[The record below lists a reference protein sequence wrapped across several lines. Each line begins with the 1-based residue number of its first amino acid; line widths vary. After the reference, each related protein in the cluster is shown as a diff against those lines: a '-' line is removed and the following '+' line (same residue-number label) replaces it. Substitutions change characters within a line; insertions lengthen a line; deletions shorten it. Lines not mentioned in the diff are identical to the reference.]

1 MTAIQACIGC
11 AHYRPDYV
19 DDDGDTY
26 GSCGLD
32 DEIIA
37 MLPAN
42 WAYCPRE
49 RIMPDAWE
57 QVGCKR
63 WKEGESK

>member
-1 MTAIQACIGC
+1 MTAWKACIGC
-11 AHYRPDYV
+11 SHYRPDYV

-26 GSCGLD
+26 GGCGLD

-63 WKEGESK
+63 WKEGEST